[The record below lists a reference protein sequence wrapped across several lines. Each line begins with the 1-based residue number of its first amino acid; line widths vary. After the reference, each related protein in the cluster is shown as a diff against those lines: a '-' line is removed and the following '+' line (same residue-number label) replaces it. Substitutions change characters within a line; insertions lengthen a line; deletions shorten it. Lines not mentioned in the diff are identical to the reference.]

1 MCSQDEEDTASV
13 LHPRLQGEHT
23 LLSLPISN
31 TSCSKQPPSYSPTNT
46 RTIQGGEETFGHKYA
61 FTQHLRDLVAERL
74 PKLDVQVLV
83 YPKYETR
90 GDLADCVSRFR
101 DWLQEKVID
110 IEVSKGTPSPTV
122 DPSVRVVLCG
132 HSMGGIVAAE
142 TLIALTSERVIP
154 PSSASGGSGDGN
166 HTAAPAEGDSSFDLN
181 GLMFPYVQA
190 VLSFDT
196 PYLGISPGVV
206 AHGAETHYSTASAA
220 LTQLSTLTGLWG
232 AKGAADAGKDS
243 PQQQRGQQEKKPI
256 AALPPATGGGP
267 SGNKANDSSS
277 STWGSW
283 GKMALYAGA
292 GAALAGS
299 AAAAYLKRDQLT
311 EGWTW
316 VSSHL
321 EFVGCL
327 ARGEELRRRVAY
339 MARAQNELGVGF
351 GVLYTR
357 LGKGATALQQQVAGI
372 GGTNMVGSVL
382 GSQRTFCNLPSR
394 RNGPEKLGVWE
405 EAVNDQA
412 GDETSAHMGKIFFSF
427 CFLLKRDLD
436 LGLVLTLSLLCSHV
450 RTKGEP
456 RLRQAFQYSGG
467 PHREVVAE

>member
-1 MCSQDEEDTASV
+1 MKK
-13 LHPRLQGEHT
+13 T
-23 LLSLPISN
+23 LLLCFIHGF
-31 TSCSKQPPSYSPTNT
+31 K
-46 RTIQGGEETFGHKYA
+46 GGEETFGHKYA

-110 IEVSKGTPSPTV
+110 IEVNKGTPSPTV

-166 HTAAPAEGDSSFDLN
+166 HTAAPAEGDNSIELN

-232 AKGAADAGKDS
+232 AKGAADAGKDA
-243 PQQQRGQQEKKPI
+243 QAQRGGQEKKPV
-256 AALPPATGGGP
+256 AALPPAGTGNNN
-267 SGNKANDSSS
+267 NKANDSSA

-372 GGTNMVGSVL
+372 GGTNMVGTVL
-382 GSQRTFCNLPSR
+382 GGQRTFCNLPSR
-394 RNGPEKLGVWE
+394 RNGPEKLGHWE
-405 EAVNDQA
+405 EAVNDQV
-412 GDETSAHMGKIFFSF
+412 GDETSAHMAMFEPKENPGYDKLSDTAAEFIARWTRNDWYESSTEGEITRDKKTAPEGDMALDSDEDFSM
-427 CFLLKRDLD
+427 
-436 LGLVLTLSLLCSHV
+436 
-450 RTKGEP
+450 KGEG
-456 RLRQAFQYSGG
+456 AQYTPLS
-467 PHREVVAE
+467 

>member
-1 MCSQDEEDTASV
+1 M
-13 LHPRLQGEHT
+13 
-23 LLSLPISN
+23 
-31 TSCSKQPPSYSPTNT
+31 
-46 RTIQGGEETFGHKYA
+46 
-61 FTQHLRDLVAERL
+61 
-74 PKLDVQVLV
+74 QVLV

-110 IEVSKGTPSPTV
+110 IEVNKGTPSPTV

-166 HTAAPAEGDSSFDLN
+166 HTAAPAEGDNSFDLN

-232 AKGAADAGKDS
+232 AKGAADS
-243 PQQQRGQQEKKPI
+243 QQQQRSQEKKPV
-256 AALPPATGGGP
+256 AALPPAAGP
-267 SGNKANDSSS
+267 GNSNKANESS

-372 GGTNMVGSVL
+372 GGTNMVGTVL
-382 GSQRTFCNLPSR
+382 GGQRTFCNLPSR

-412 GDETSAHMGKIFFSF
+412 GDETSAHMGK
-427 CFLLKRDLD
+427 LLPPLLSINLNWDIG
-436 LGLVLTLSLLCSHV
+436 LGLISDSCLLCSHV
-450 RTKGEP
+450 RAKGKP
-456 RLRQAFQYSGG
+456 GIRQALRHSGRS
-467 PHREVVAE
+467 HREVDQKRLV

>member
-1 MCSQDEEDTASV
+1 MGSQDEEDTVIV
-13 LHPRLQGEHT
+13 LHPRLQGKFNPHRNNHHLFPT
-23 LLSLPISN
+23 PPQSN
-31 TSCSKQPPSYSPTNT
+31 TANT
-46 RTIQGGEETFGHKYA
+46 RLTPAIQGGEETFGHKYA

-110 IEVSKGTPSPTV
+110 IEVGKGTPSPTV

-166 HTAAPAEGDSSFDLN
+166 HTAAPAEGDGSVELN

-232 AKGAADAGKDS
+232 AKGAADAGKDT
-243 PQQQRGQQEKKPI
+243 QQQKKPV
-256 AALPPATGGGP
+256 AALPPATGNNNNN
-267 SGNKANDSSS
+267 NKANNDSS

-283 GKMALYAGA
+283 GKMARYAGA

-339 MARAQNELGVGF
+339 MARAQSELGVGF

-372 GGTNMVGSVL
+372 GGTNMVGTVL

-394 RNGPEKLGVWE
+394 RNGAPEKLGVWE

-412 GDETSAHMGKIFFSF
+412 GDETSAHMGKPFCPFAFFW
-427 CFLLKRDLD
+427 
-436 LGLVLTLSLLCSHV
+436 LGLGS
-450 RTKGEP
+450 R
-456 RLRQAFQYSGG
+456 SGNWC
-467 PHREVVAE
+467 

>member
-1 MCSQDEEDTASV
+1 MGHLRWV
-13 LHPRLQGEHT
+13 RKMKKT
-23 LLSLPISN
+23 LLLCFIHGFKASTRSIPPHLNHHLLPK
-31 TSCSKQPPSYSPTNT
+31 TSSHSSTNT

-166 HTAAPAEGDSSFDLN
+166 HTAAPAEGDNSFDLN

-220 LTQLSTLTGLWG
+220 LTQLSTLTSLWG

-267 SGNKANDSSS
+267 SGNKANDSS

-412 GDETSAHMGKIFFSF
+412 GDETSAHMGQFFPFLSF
-427 CFLLKRDLD
+427 
-436 LGLVLTLSLLCSHV
+436 
-450 RTKGEP
+450 
-456 RLRQAFQYSGG
+456 AFFRNGNGISTGADSFS
-467 PHREVVAE
+467 PL

>member
-1 MCSQDEEDTASV
+1 M
-13 LHPRLQGEHT
+13 
-23 LLSLPISN
+23 
-31 TSCSKQPPSYSPTNT
+31 
-46 RTIQGGEETFGHKYA
+46 
-61 FTQHLRDLVAERL
+61 
-74 PKLDVQVLV
+74 QVLV

-110 IEVSKGTPSPTV
+110 IEVNKGTPSPTV

-154 PSSASGGSGDGN
+154 PSTASGGSGDGN
-166 HTAAPAEGDSSFDLN
+166 HTAAPAEGDSSVELN

-232 AKGAADAGKDS
+232 AKGAADAGKDA
-243 PQQQRGQQEKKPI
+243 QQRGGQEKKPV
-256 AALPPATGGGP
+256 AALPPAGGNN
-267 SGNKANDSSS
+267 NKANDSS

-357 LGKGATALQQQVAGI
+357 LGKGATAMQQQVAGI
-372 GGTNMVGSVL
+372 GGTNMVGTVL

-394 RNGPEKLGVWE
+394 RNGPEKLGHWE

-412 GDETSAHMGKIFFSF
+412 GDETSAHMGKRSLSFFA
-427 CFLLKRDLD
+427 FLLLEFRDPKFES
-436 LGLVLTLSLLCSHV
+436 LVLTRACHVAMFEPKENPGYDKLSNTAAELIAKWTRNDWYESSTEGEITRDKKTAPQGDMALDIDEDISV
-450 RTKGEP
+450 KGEGVQSAP
-456 RLRQAFQYSGG
+456 PS
-467 PHREVVAE
+467 

>member
-1 MCSQDEEDTASV
+1 MKK
-13 LHPRLQGEHT
+13 T
-23 LLSLPISN
+23 LLLCFIHGFKAN
-31 TSCSKQPPSYSPTNT
+31 ITAV
-46 RTIQGGEETFGHKYA
+46 QGGEETFGHKYA

-74 PKLDVQVLV
+74 PRLDVQVLV

-90 GDLADCVSRFR
+90 GDLADCVARFR

-110 IEVSKGTPSPTV
+110 IEVGKGTPSPTV

-142 TLIALTSERVIP
+142 TVIALTSERVIP

-166 HTAAPAEGDSSFDLN
+166 HTAAPAEGDRVDLN
-181 GLMFPYVQA
+181 TLMFPYVQG

-220 LTQLSTLTGLWG
+220 FSQLSTLTGLWSATG
-232 AKGAADAGKDS
+232 GSGKDA
-243 PQQQRGQQEKKPI
+243 QAQRGQEEKKPV
-256 AALPPATGGGP
+256 AALPPAGGGAG
-267 SGNKANDSSS
+267 SSSSNKANDSSS
-277 STWGSW
+277 WGSW
-283 GKMALYAGA
+283 GKMAMYAGA

-339 MARAQNELGVGF
+339 MARVQNELGVGF

-372 GGTNMVGSVL
+372 GGTNMVGTVL
-382 GSQRTFCNLPSR
+382 GSQRTFCNLPSK

-405 EAVNDQA
+405 EAVNEQA
-412 GDETSAHMGKIFFSF
+412 GDETSAHMAMFEPKENPGYEKLANGAAELVAKWSSNDWYESSTDGEIAQD
-427 CFLLKRDLD
+427 RDTVPEED
-436 LGLVLTLSLLCSHV
+436 TASDKDMTSDEDA
-450 RTKGEP
+450 TAKGEIV
-456 RLRQAFQYSGG
+456 QYAPPS
-467 PHREVVAE
+467 

>member
-1 MCSQDEEDTASV
+1 M
-13 LHPRLQGEHT
+13 
-23 LLSLPISN
+23 
-31 TSCSKQPPSYSPTNT
+31 
-46 RTIQGGEETFGHKYA
+46 
-61 FTQHLRDLVAERL
+61 
-74 PKLDVQVLV
+74 LV

-90 GDLADCVSRFR
+90 GDLADCVARFR

-110 IEVSKGTPSPTV
+110 IEVGKGTPSPTV

-142 TLIALTSERVIP
+142 TVIALTSERLIP

-166 HTAAPAEGDSSFDLN
+166 HTAAPAEGDRVDLN
-181 GLMFPYVQA
+181 TLMFPYVQG

-220 LTQLSTLTGLWG
+220 FSQLSTLTGLWS
-232 AKGAADAGKDS
+232 AKGAADGLGKDA
-243 PQQQRGQQEKKPI
+243 QQRGQEEKKPV
-256 AALPPATGGGP
+256 AALPPAGGGAG
-267 SGNKANDSSS
+267 SSTNKANDSSS
-277 STWGSW
+277 WGSW

-339 MARAQNELGVGF
+339 MARVQNELGVGF

-372 GGTNMVGSVL
+372 GGTNMVGTVL
-382 GSQRTFCNLPSR
+382 GSQRTFCNLPSK
-394 RNGPEKLGVWE
+394 RNGPERLGVWE
-405 EAVNDQA
+405 EAVNEQA
-412 GDETSAHMGKIFFSF
+412 GDETSAHMGKP
-427 CFLLKRDLD
+427 FLLS
-436 LGLVLTLSLLCSHV
+436 LSD
-450 RTKGEP
+450 RGTG
-456 RLRQAFQYSGG
+456 
-467 PHREVVAE
+467 

>member
-1 MCSQDEEDTASV
+1 MGSQDEEDTDSV
-13 LHPRLQGEHT
+13 LHPRLQGKYT
-23 LLSLPISN
+23 LPRHLKHHLLLK
-31 TSCSKQPPSYSPTNT
+31 TSPRNPTDT
-46 RTIQGGEETFGHKYA
+46 GTIQGGEETFGHKYA

-220 LTQLSTLTGLWG
+220 LTQLSTLTGLWS

-243 PQQQRGQQEKKPI
+243 PQQRGQQEKKPI
-256 AALPPATGGGP
+256 AALPAPAGGG
-267 SGNKANDSSS
+267 SGNKANDSSSS

-299 AAAAYLKRDQLT
+299 AAAAYMKRDQLT

-357 LGKGATALQQQVAGI
+357 LGKGATALQQQVAGM

-394 RNGPEKLGVWE
+394 RNGPEKLGLWE

-412 GDETSAHMGKIFFSF
+412 GDETSAHMGKPFSI
-427 CFLLKRDLD
+427 C
-436 LGLVLTLSLLCSHV
+436 SLL
-450 RTKGEP
+450 TG
-456 RLRQAFQYSGG
+456 FG
-467 PHREVVAE
+467 PGAGADSFHPL

>member
-1 MCSQDEEDTASV
+1 MKK
-13 LHPRLQGEHT
+13 T
-23 LLSLPISN
+23 LLLCFIHGF
-31 TSCSKQPPSYSPTNT
+31 K
-46 RTIQGGEETFGHKYA
+46 GGEETFGHKYA
-61 FTQHLRDLVAERL
+61 FTRHLRDLVAQQL
-74 PKLDVQVLV
+74 PKLDVQVLI

-110 IEVSKGTPSPTV
+110 IEVNKGTPSPTV

-166 HTAAPAEGDSSFDLN
+166 HTAAPAEGDTSVELN

-220 LTQLSTLTGLWG
+220 LTQLSTLTSLWG
-232 AKGAADAGKDS
+232 AKGAADAGRGA
-243 PQQQRGQQEKKPI
+243 QQQRGGGQEKKPV
-256 AALPPATGGGP
+256 AAFPVTGN
-267 SGNKANDSSS
+267 SNSNSNSNNNNNNKANDSS

-357 LGKGATALQQQVAGI
+357 LGKGATALKQQVAEI
-372 GGTNMVGSVL
+372 GGTNMVGTVL

-394 RNGPEKLGVWE
+394 RGGPEKLGHWE

-412 GDETSAHMGKIFFSF
+412 GDETSAHMAMFEPKENPGYDKLSNTAAELIAKWTRNDWYESSTEGEIARD
-427 CFLLKRDLD
+427 KETAPEGDMDLD
-436 LGLVLTLSLLCSHV
+436 SDEDIS
-450 RTKGEP
+450 TKGEGVQNAP
-456 RLRQAFQYSGG
+456 PS
-467 PHREVVAE
+467 

>member
-1 MCSQDEEDTASV
+1 M
-13 LHPRLQGEHT
+13 
-23 LLSLPISN
+23 
-31 TSCSKQPPSYSPTNT
+31 
-46 RTIQGGEETFGHKYA
+46 
-61 FTQHLRDLVAERL
+61 
-74 PKLDVQVLV
+74 LV

-220 LTQLSTLTGLWG
+220 LTQLSTLTGLWS
-232 AKGAADAGKDS
+232 AKGAADAGKDA
-243 PQQQRGQQEKKPI
+243 QRSQEKKPI
-256 AALPPATGGGP
+256 AALPPA
-267 SGNKANDSSS
+267 GNQANNNNNASSSS

-283 GKMALYAGA
+283 GKMAMYAGA

-412 GDETSAHMGKIFFSF
+412 GDETSAHMGEFFPSPSAFLF
-427 CFLLKRDLD
+427 CHNLARPGACTD
-436 LGLVLTLSLLCSHV
+436 SCLLCSHV

-456 RLRQAFQYSGG
+456 WVREALQHSSRFYC
-467 PHREVVAE
+467 EVVEQRLV

>member
-1 MCSQDEEDTASV
+1 
-13 LHPRLQGEHT
+13 
-23 LLSLPISN
+23 
-31 TSCSKQPPSYSPTNT
+31 
-46 RTIQGGEETFGHKYA
+46 
-61 FTQHLRDLVAERL
+61 
-74 PKLDVQVLV
+74 VQVLV

-110 IEVSKGTPSPTV
+110 IEVNKGTPSPTV

-154 PSSASGGSGDGN
+154 PSTASGGSGDGN
-166 HTAAPAEGDSSFDLN
+166 HTAAPAEGDRSVELN

-232 AKGAADAGKDS
+232 GAKGAADAGKDA
-243 PQQQRGQQEKKPI
+243 QQRGQERKPV
-256 AALPPATGGGP
+256 AALPPAGNNNNNNNN
-267 SGNKANDSSS
+267 NKATESSS
-277 STWGSW
+277 AWGSW

-351 GVLYTR
+351 GVLYTK

-372 GGTNMVGSVL
+372 GGTNMVGTVM

-394 RNGPEKLGVWE
+394 RNGPEKLGHWE
-405 EAVNDQA
+405 EAVNDLA
-412 GDETSAHMGKIFFSF
+412 GDETSAHMGKSLPPPPPFFSSF
-427 CFLLKRDLD
+427 VID
-436 LGLVLTLSLLCSHV
+436 
-450 RTKGEP
+450 
-456 RLRQAFQYSGG
+456 Y
-467 PHREVVAE
+467 

>member
-1 MCSQDEEDTASV
+1 MKKTLILCFIHGFKAST
-13 LHPRLQGEHT
+13 HT
-23 LLSLPISN
+23 LSFPS
-31 TSCSKQPPSYSPTNT
+31 QPST
-46 RTIQGGEETFGHKYA
+46 GGEETFGHKYA

-110 IEVSKGTPSPTV
+110 IEVGKGTPSPTV

-166 HTAAPAEGDSSFDLN
+166 HTAAPAEGDKSFELN
-181 GLMFPYVQA
+181 GLMFPYVQG

-232 AKGAADAGKDS
+232 AKGAADAGKDAEAA
-243 PQQQRGQQEKKPI
+243 QQRGQQEKKPV
-256 AALPPATGGGP
+256 AALPPATGGAA
-267 SGNKANDSSS
+267 GNKANDSSS

-372 GGTNMVGSVL
+372 GGTNMVGTVL
-382 GSQRTFCNLPSR
+382 GGQRTFCNLPSR

-412 GDETSAHMGKIFFSF
+412 GDETSAHMAMFEPKENPGYDKLSSTAA
-427 CFLLKRDLD
+427 DLIAKWSSND
-436 LGLVLTLSLLCSHV
+436 CDEDFIA
-450 RTKGEP
+450 KGE
-456 RLRQAFQYSGG
+456 
-467 PHREVVAE
+467 VVQSAPPS